1 MFASDD
7 REKFARDLLV
17 PIIEDIVSRRSYI
30 PKVSDTQMLA
40 SLKTVLEEIADDFE
54 ADEEG

>member
-1 MFASDD
+1 M
-7 REKFARDLLV
+7 

-54 ADEEG
+54 TDEEGWVKHYRRVLLKY